1 MTVKP
6 YSWRLNEKIVSEIY
20 NIADECHSK
29 RTFMIEKALEQYV
42 ESYRLQKKASLL
54 SQEVIDVQKS
64 LVDLLEHRINNRSNQ
79 LLSSMAIQQFVLCKV
94 VAESLEI
101 SPDALELYRRQAA
114 EFLKENNRV
123 FSLKE
128 MI

>member
-64 LVDLLEHRINNRSNQ
+64 LVDFLEHRINNRSNQ

-94 VAESLEI
+94 IAESLEI